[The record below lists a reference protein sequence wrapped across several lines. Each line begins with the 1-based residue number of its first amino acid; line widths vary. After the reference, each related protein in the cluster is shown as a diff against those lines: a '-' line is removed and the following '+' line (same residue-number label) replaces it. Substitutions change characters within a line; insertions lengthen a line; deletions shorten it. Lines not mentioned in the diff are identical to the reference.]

1 MSAMAKEKSVTLFAP
16 TQGNHGRA
24 VAFMARIL
32 GIGCRI
38 FVSHSRDQ
46 PTMMVEI
53 ENQLAHMG
61 LQGSVMFTPVG
72 VGSLANTVAT
82 FCSGWI
88 LCAKNTFKAEQNL
101 EADVW

>member
-38 FVSHSRDQ
+38 FVSQSRDQ

-82 FCSGWI
+82 F
-88 LCAKNTFKAEQNL
+88 L
-101 EADVW
+101 